1 MKSMTGYGRA
11 HLSLN
16 DISVTIEIS
25 SVNKRHLEI
34 FVNAPK
40 EWQRFEYIATKQIK
54 SFIERGSIR
63 VSISVAKISE
73 TDRNQFFN
81 ENLIKR
87 DLSWMK
93 KFFLEDEMNFKI
105 TPEIILHLTNLHKTE
120 QSIPPLDDISTDLE
134 KTLKCACAELVNMR
148 KAEGDTIRLD
158 LRRRIKSLS
167 NLIKR
172 IEKSIDGMV
181 LEHKKRL
188 LEKLNQ
194 SGIAVEVD
202 DDRLLKEIALFAE
215 KSDVSEEIT
224 RLKSHFV
231 QMNDTLDSKGA
242 IGRKFEFLIQEISRE
257 LNTFCSKS
265 CRTQSTQLAIEGKTE
280 LEKLREQVLNIE

>member
-1 MKSMTGYGRA
+1 MRSMTGYGRA

-40 EWQRFEYIATKQIK
+40 EWHRFEYIATKQIK

-63 VSISVAKISE
+63 VSISVAKITE

-120 QSIPPLDDISTDLE
+120 QSIPPLDDVDTDLE
-134 KTLKCACAELVNMR
+134 KTLKLACAELVKMR
-148 KAEGDTIRLD
+148 KAEGDAIRLD
-158 LRRRIKSLS
+158 LRRRIKTLF

-172 IEKSIDGMV
+172 IEKSTEGMV

-194 SGIAVEVD
+194 SGIALEID
-202 DDRLLKEIALFAE
+202 DDRVLKEIALFAE
-215 KSDVSEEIT
+215 KSDISEEIT
-224 RLKSHFV
+224 RLKSHLV
-231 QMNDTLDSKGA
+231 QMNDTLDTQGA

>member
-1 MKSMTGYGRA
+1 MRSMTGYGRA

-16 DISVTIEIS
+16 DISITIEIS

-40 EWQRFEYIATKQIK
+40 EWHRFEYIATKQIK

-63 VSISVAKISE
+63 VSISVAKITE

-120 QSIPPLDDISTDLE
+120 QSIPPLDDVDTDLE
-134 KTLKCACAELVNMR
+134 KTLKLACAELVKMR
-148 KAEGDTIRLD
+148 KAEGDAIRSD
-158 LRRRIKSLS
+158 LRKRIKTLF

-172 IEKSIDGMV
+172 IEKSTEGMV

-194 SGIAVEVD
+194 SGIALEID
-202 DDRLLKEIALFAE
+202 DDRVLKEIALFAE
-215 KSDVSEEIT
+215 KSDISEEIT
-224 RLKSHFV
+224 RLKSHLV
-231 QMNDTLDSKGA
+231 QMNDTLDTKGA

>member
-1 MKSMTGYGRA
+1 MRSMTGYGRA

-40 EWQRFEYIATKQIK
+40 EWHRFEYIATKQIK

-63 VSISVAKISE
+63 VSISVAKITE

-93 KFFLEDEMNFKI
+93 KFFLENEMNFKI

-120 QSIPPLDDISTDLE
+120 QSIPPLDDVDTDLE
-134 KTLKCACAELVNMR
+134 KTLKLACAELVKMR
-148 KAEGDTIRLD
+148 KAEGDAIRLD
-158 LRRRIKSLS
+158 LRRRIKTLF

-172 IEKSIDGMV
+172 IEKSTEGMV

-194 SGIAVEVD
+194 SGIALEID
-202 DDRLLKEIALFAE
+202 DDRVLKEIALFAE
-215 KSDVSEEIT
+215 KSDISEEIT
-224 RLKSHFV
+224 RLKSHLV
-231 QMNDTLDSKGA
+231 QMNDTLDTQGA

>member
-1 MKSMTGYGRA
+1 MRSMTGYGRA

-16 DISVTIEIS
+16 DISITIEIS

-40 EWQRFEYIATKQIK
+40 EWHRFEYIATKQIK

-63 VSISVAKISE
+63 VSISVAKITE

-120 QSIPPLDDISTDLE
+120 QSIPPLDDVDTDLE
-134 KTLKCACAELVNMR
+134 KTLKLACAELVKMR
-148 KAEGDTIRLD
+148 KAEGDAIRSD
-158 LRRRIKSLS
+158 LRKRIKTLF

-172 IEKSIDGMV
+172 IEKSTEGMV

-194 SGIAVEVD
+194 SGIALEID
-202 DDRLLKEIALFAE
+202 DDRVLKEIALFAE
-215 KSDVSEEIT
+215 KSDISEEIT
-224 RLKSHFV
+224 RLKSHLV
-231 QMNDTLDSKGA
+231 QMNDTLDTQGA

>member
-1 MKSMTGYGRA
+1 MRSMTGYGRA

-40 EWQRFEYIATKQIK
+40 EWHRFEYIATKQIK

-63 VSISVAKISE
+63 VSISVAKITE

-93 KFFLEDEMNFKI
+93 KFFLEDETNFKI

-120 QSIPPLDDISTDLE
+120 QSIPPLDDVDTDLE
-134 KTLKCACAELVNMR
+134 KTLKLACAELVKMR
-148 KAEGDTIRLD
+148 KAEGDAIRSD
-158 LRRRIKSLS
+158 LRKRIKTLF

-172 IEKSIDGMV
+172 IEKSTEGMV

-194 SGIAVEVD
+194 SGIALEID
-202 DDRLLKEIALFAE
+202 DDRVLKEIALFAE
-215 KSDVSEEIT
+215 KSDISEEIT
-224 RLKSHFV
+224 RLKSHLV
-231 QMNDTLDSKGA
+231 QMNDTLDTQGA

>member
-1 MKSMTGYGRA
+1 MRSMTGYGRA

-40 EWQRFEYIATKQIK
+40 EWHRFEYIATKQIK

-63 VSISVAKISE
+63 VSISVAKITE

-93 KFFLEDEMNFKI
+93 KFFLENEMNFKI

-120 QSIPPLDDISTDLE
+120 QSIPPLDDVGTDLE
-134 KTLKCACAELVNMR
+134 KTLKLACAELVKMR
-148 KAEGDTIRLD
+148 KAEGDAIRSD
-158 LRRRIKSLS
+158 LRKRIKTLS

-172 IEKSIDGMV
+172 IEKSTEGMV

-194 SGIAVEVD
+194 SGIALEID
-202 DDRLLKEIALFAE
+202 DDRVLKEIALFAE
-215 KSDVSEEIT
+215 KSDISEEIT
-224 RLKSHFV
+224 RLKSHLV
-231 QMNDTLDSKGA
+231 QMNDTLDTQGA

>member
-1 MKSMTGYGRA
+1 MRSMTGYGRA

-40 EWQRFEYIATKQIK
+40 EWHRFEYIATKQIK

-63 VSISVAKISE
+63 VSISVAKITE

-120 QSIPPLDDISTDLE
+120 QSIPPLDDVDTDLE
-134 KTLKCACAELVNMR
+134 KTLKLACAELVKMR
-148 KAEGDTIRLD
+148 KAEGDAIRLD
-158 LRRRIKSLS
+158 LRKRIKTLF

-172 IEKSIDGMV
+172 IEKSTEGMV

-194 SGIAVEVD
+194 SGIALEID
-202 DDRLLKEIALFAE
+202 DDRVLKEIALFAE
-215 KSDVSEEIT
+215 KSDISEEIT
-224 RLKSHFV
+224 RLKSHLV
-231 QMNDTLDSKGA
+231 QMNDTLDTQGA

>member
-1 MKSMTGYGRA
+1 
-11 HLSLN
+11 
-16 DISVTIEIS
+16 
-25 SVNKRHLEI
+25 
-34 FVNAPK
+34 
-40 EWQRFEYIATKQIK
+40 
-54 SFIERGSIR
+54 
-63 VSISVAKISE
+63 
-73 TDRNQFFN
+73 
-81 ENLIKR
+81 
-87 DLSWMK
+87 
-93 KFFLEDEMNFKI
+93 
-105 TPEIILHLTNLHKTE
+105 
-120 QSIPPLDDISTDLE
+120 
-134 KTLKCACAELVNMR
+134 
-148 KAEGDTIRLD
+148 
-158 LRRRIKSLS
+158 
-167 NLIKR
+167 
-172 IEKSIDGMV
+172 MV

>member
-1 MKSMTGYGRA
+1 MRSMTGYGRA

-40 EWQRFEYIATKQIK
+40 EWHRFEYTATKQIK

-63 VSISVAKISE
+63 VSISVAKITE

-93 KFFLEDEMNFKI
+93 KFFLENEMNFKI

-120 QSIPPLDDISTDLE
+120 QSIPPLDDVDADLE
-134 KTLKCACAELVNMR
+134 KTLKLACAELVKMR
-148 KAEGDTIRLD
+148 KAEGDAIRSD
-158 LRRRIKSLS
+158 LRKRIKTLF

-172 IEKSIDGMV
+172 IEKSTEGMV

-194 SGIAVEVD
+194 SGIALEID
-202 DDRLLKEIALFAE
+202 DDRVLKEIALFAE
-215 KSDVSEEIT
+215 KSDISEEIT
-224 RLKSHFV
+224 RLKSHLV
-231 QMNDTLDSKGA
+231 QMNDTLDTQGA

>member
-1 MKSMTGYGRA
+1 MRSMTGYGRA

-40 EWQRFEYIATKQIK
+40 EWHRFEYIATKQIK

-63 VSISVAKISE
+63 VSISVAKITE

-120 QSIPPLDDISTDLE
+120 QSIPPLDDVDTDLE
-134 KTLKCACAELVNMR
+134 KTLKLACAELVKMR
-148 KAEGDTIRLD
+148 KAEGDAIRLD
-158 LRRRIKSLS
+158 LRRRIKTLS

-172 IEKSIDGMV
+172 IEKSTEGMV

-194 SGIAVEVD
+194 SGIAFEID
-202 DDRLLKEIALFAE
+202 DDRVLKEIALFAE
-215 KSDVSEEIT
+215 KSDISEEIT
-224 RLKSHFV
+224 RLKV
-231 QMNDTLDSKGA
+231 ILYK
-242 IGRKFEFLIQEISRE
+242 
-257 LNTFCSKS
+257 
-265 CRTQSTQLAIEGKTE
+265 
-280 LEKLREQVLNIE
+280 

>member
-1 MKSMTGYGRA
+1 MRSMTGYGRA

-40 EWQRFEYIATKQIK
+40 EWHRFEYIATKQIK

-63 VSISVAKISE
+63 VSISVAKITE

-93 KFFLEDEMNFKI
+93 KFFLENEMNFKI

-120 QSIPPLDDISTDLE
+120 HSIPPLDDVGTDLE
-134 KTLKCACAELVNMR
+134 KTLKLACAELVKMR
-148 KAEGDTIRLD
+148 KAEGDAIRSD
-158 LRRRIKSLS
+158 LRKRIKTLF

-172 IEKSIDGMV
+172 IEKSTEGMV

-194 SGIAVEVD
+194 SGIALEID
-202 DDRLLKEIALFAE
+202 DDRVLKEIALFAE
-215 KSDVSEEIT
+215 KSDISEEIT
-224 RLKSHFV
+224 RLKSHLV
-231 QMNDTLDSKGA
+231 QMNDTLDTQGA